1 MIEARWPAGIVTCW
15 RPSFPMRVVSTA
27 CPRFARRCA
36 HGWSAKS
43 ELALLEWL
51 DPTRLIARLH
61 DEIDS
66 SAAAAGDDQLRLS
79 ASERD
84 KLIGAMVA
92 VIDDYERQEE
102 DLIARAADAGQD
114 IPRRHDASPA
124 AILGVRVTK
133 RKAEAA

>member
-1 MIEARWPAGIVTCW
+1 MTRSTRAQRRRVTINSGC
-15 RPSFPMRVVSTA
+15 
-27 CPRFARRCA
+27 
-36 HGWSAKS
+36 
-43 ELALLEWL
+43 
-51 DPTRLIARLH
+51 RLP
-61 DEIDS
+61 
-66 SAAAAGDDQLRLS
+66 
-79 ASERD
+79 ERD

-124 AILGVRVTK
+124 AILGVRVTQ